1 MNLFQLEIQTPLQ
14 SVFSGEVAKVHMRS
28 DGGDMELMARHADL
42 TTSISFSPLVVQ
54 HGEITEIFI
63 LRNAIAC
70 FDNRANKLTILALY
84 AQLDKQVDVSG
95 SQDMLL
101 QIKDMLKNPDKLN
114 QYQIKYLE
122 NQKIALEKQ
131 LS

>member
-1 MNLFQLEIQTPLQ
+1 MNLFQLEIQSPLH

-28 DGGDMELMARHADL
+28 DGGDMELMAKHADL

-54 HGEITEIFI
+54 HGELTEIFI

-101 QIKDMLKNPDKLN
+101 QIKDMLKNPEKLN

>member
-63 LRNAIAC
+63 LRNAVAC

>member
-28 DGGDMELMARHADL
+28 DGGDMELMAKHADL

-54 HGEITEIFI
+54 HGELTEIFI

-95 SQDMLL
+95 SQDILL
-101 QIKDMLKNPDKLN
+101 QIKDMLKNPEKLN

>member
-28 DGGDMELMARHADL
+28 DGGDMELMAKHADL

-54 HGEITEIFI
+54 HGELTEIFI

-101 QIKDMLKNPDKLN
+101 QIKDMLKNPEKLN

>member
-28 DGGDMELMARHADL
+28 DGGDMELMAKHADL

-101 QIKDMLKNPDKLN
+101 QIKDMLKNPEKLN

>member
-54 HGEITEIFI
+54 HGELTEIFI

-101 QIKDMLKNPDKLN
+101 QIKDMLKNPEKLN
-114 QYQIKYLE
+114 QYQITYLE

>member
-28 DGGDMELMARHADL
+28 DGGDMELMAKHADL

-54 HGEITEIFI
+54 HGELTEIFI

-84 AQLDKQVDVSG
+84 AELDKQVDVSG

-101 QIKDMLKNPDKLN
+101 QIKDMLKNPEKLN